1 MNILRGFCVKNL
13 RGFSKIRREF
23 LREFLREFPRGF
35 FVREYSV
42 KNRGLVFD
50 IGKRPENDM
59 LLWRGLA

>member
-1 MNILRGFCVKNL
+1 MKNL
-13 RGFSKIRREF
+13 REFSQIRREL

-50 IGKRPENDM
+50 IGKRRENEM
-59 LLWRGLA
+59 FLWRGLA